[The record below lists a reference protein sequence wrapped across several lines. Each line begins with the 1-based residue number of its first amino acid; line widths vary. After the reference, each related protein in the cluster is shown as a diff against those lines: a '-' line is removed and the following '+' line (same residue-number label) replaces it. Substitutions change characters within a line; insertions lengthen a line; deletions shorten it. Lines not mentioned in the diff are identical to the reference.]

1 MATASAFAVKLLES
15 DVLSSKT
22 YIMIIGVVII
32 IILALGYI
40 SIQLNLKASN
50 CAKLSNKSNN
60 TVRSIIDV
68 SNSSTTDINLPLNKF
83 FIKTAHNCCC
93 VGNFKNDYVDKCA
106 LKNCAYYG
114 VRALDFQ
121 VYSLKNKPIISASFI
136 ESTQYKEIY
145 NHLTFY
151 ETLLAVKQYF
161 MDDSENLNRTD
172 PLFLIFRLY
181 SKNAPIYDMM
191 AQSLNEVFGYSSKG
205 GNSIYMTDAKT
216 LDYTPLSRLNN
227 QVIIIVDPSQGDT
240 NAFENSRLMQFTSM
254 MMFKTLNH
262 IYRETKL
269 LADVSTTDVSNN
281 LTILYPD
288 LQQNKANYDFVTS
301 GIFNNISFIGMNFQ
315 YYDGFLALYN
325 GTDFFSNCAFLDKT
339 TTIDALCALPQYN
352 PGGTE
357 SPIKQC
363 RPIQTK

>member
-1 MATASAFAVKLLES
+1 MAASAFAVNLLKS
-15 DVLSSKT
+15 DVLSNKT
-22 YIMIIGVVII
+22 YIMIIAVVII
-32 IILALGYI
+32 IILTLGYI
-40 SIQLNLKASN
+40 SIQLNLKTSN

-60 TVRSIIDV
+60 TVSSIIDI
-68 SNSSTTDINLPLNKF
+68 SNASMLDTSKTLNNF

-151 ETLLAVKQYF
+151 ETLLAVRQYF
-161 MDDSENLNRTD
+161 IDDSENRNRTD
-172 PLFLIFRLY
+172 PLFLIFRLFT
-181 SKNAPIYDMM
+181 KNAPIYDMM
-191 AQSLNEVFGYSSKG
+191 AQSLNEVFGYSSKT
-205 GNSIYMTDAKT
+205 GNRIYMTEAKT

-227 QVIIIVDPSQGDT
+227 QVIIIIDPSQGDS
-240 NAFENSRLMQFTSM
+240 NAFENSRLLQFTSM
-254 MMFKTLNH
+254 MMFKTVNH

-325 GTDFFSNCAFLDKT
+325 GTEFFSKCAFLDKVNIIT
-339 TTIDALCALPQYN
+339 SLCALPKYN